1 LKEKKMKTV
10 LITGASTGIG
20 RECALDLS
28 RAGWRV
34 FAGVRKPADGQ
45 SLQAESSGGIAPLII
60 DVTDAESISRAA
72 AQLESDLAGA
82 GLDGLV
88 NNAGISVQGPLEFL
102 PLAMFEQQIK
112 VNVTG
117 QLAVTQAFLPLI
129 RKARGRIVFMS
140 SESGRYTLPLLGPY
154 SASKFALEAVGNA
167 LRLELMP
174 SGIRVVLIEPGSAK
188 TPIWDKATKNS
199 DGLVNSMPAQVR
211 QYYAAELQLLNK
223 LPQKMNK
230 IAFSP
235 KKVSRAVTHALTA
248 GRPKIRYI
256 VGAEA
261 RVMVAFYS
269 LTPTRL
275 ADWITGKITS
285 VLSRYL

>member
-1 LKEKKMKTV
+1 MKTV
-10 LITGASTGIG
+10 MITGSSTGIG
-20 RECALDLS
+20 RECALDLA

-45 SLQAESSGGIAPLII
+45 AIQAEAPGAITPLII
-60 DVTDAESISRAA
+60 DVTDAKSIGKAA
-72 AQLESDLAGA
+72 AQVEADLAGA

-88 NNAGISVQGPLEFL
+88 NNAGISVQGPLEFV
-102 PLAMFEQQIK
+102 PLAMFEQQLK

-129 RKARGRIVFMS
+129 RRARGRIVFMG

-174 SGIRVVLIEPGSAK
+174 AGIRVVLIEPGSAK
-188 TPIWDKATKNS
+188 TPIWDKASSSS
-199 DGLVNSMPAQVR
+199 DSLINSMPPQAR
-211 QYYAAELQLLNK
+211 NYYAAELRLLSK

-230 IAFSP
+230 LAFSP
-235 KKVSRAVTHALTA
+235 KKVSRAVIHALTA
-248 GRPKIRYI
+248 GRPNIRYV

-261 RVMVAFYS
+261 RVMVAFYG
-269 LTPTRL
+269 LTPARL
-275 ADWITGKITS
+275 ADWITGKIMAA
-285 VLSRYL
+285 LSRYL